1 MVLLLTLCPAL
12 TCAVNG
18 LLLQAI
24 DGLAGLI
31 PEAGGPIALAL
42 TAPLSTVMNEV
53 TVKLSDGSMTAMGD
67 LFKKT
72 VRGLV
77 RNWVDSMATVAGN
90 AIEAAKQKAE
100 AAVVEVEAA
109 ALGLLPIDELLASV
123 GTADDSLKRVL
134 GIITPFLELIKP
146 VFAWVF
152 KLALPGLSGS
162 LAQCATNTKLTL
174 SIFEAGLCPG
184 SDSQH
189 AQITSPSQAAEQ
201 RQHAQAYLR
210 EHLLAARGTS
220 TVARRDILQR
230 AENATALGQVCLYM
244 RSTRHSMPPPPS
256 HTFLHS

>member
-1 MVLLLTLCPAL
+1 LILVVLLLTLCPAL

-53 TVKLSDGSMTAMGD
+53 TVKLSDGSMTVMGD

-72 VRGLV
+72 VRALV

-123 GTADDSLKRVL
+123 GTADDSMK
-134 GIITPFLELIKP
+134 KCW
-146 VFAWVF
+146 A
-152 KLALPGLSGS
+152 SS
-162 LAQCATNTKLTL
+162 
-174 SIFEAGLCPG
+174 
-184 SDSQH
+184 
-189 AQITSPSQAAEQ
+189 
-201 RQHAQAYLR
+201 
-210 EHLLAARGTS
+210 
-220 TVARRDILQR
+220 
-230 AENATALGQVCLYM
+230 
-244 RSTRHSMPPPPS
+244 PPS
-256 HTFLHS
+256 WSSSSLCSHGCSNWLCQA

>member
-1 MVLLLTLCPAL
+1 MQHPTPTHLDHRALILVLWLTHSAPSF

-24 DGLAGLI
+24 DGLAGII
-31 PEAGGPIALAL
+31 PEAGGPVALAL
-42 TAPLSTVMNEV
+42 TAPLSMVMNEV
-53 TVKLSDGSMTAMGD
+53 TVQLSDGSMTVVGD

-90 AIEAAKQKAE
+90 AIEAAKQKAK
-100 AAVVEVEAA
+100 AAIVEVEAA
-109 ALGLLPIDELLASV
+109 ALGLLPIDELLASI
-123 GTADDSLKRVL
+123 GITDDSLKKVL

-152 KLALPGLSGS
+152 KLAMPGLSGS
-162 LAQCATNTKLTL
+162 LAQCATNTKLSL

-189 AQITSPSQAAEQ
+189 AQRP
-201 RQHAQAYLR
+201 
-210 EHLLAARGTS
+210 
-220 TVARRDILQR
+220 R
-230 AENATALGQVCLYM
+230 ALKSDSNAKTKYHCYCSA
-244 RSTRHSMPPPPS
+244 
-256 HTFLHS
+256 